1 MKKLLS
7 ILALALCFVA
17 CQNEGVENV
26 ANGDLVDVV
35 LTVDA
40 PELGVTR
47 ADGDTQNGKNSAF
60 GAIDF
65 LSEADWANYDLRY
78 ILEVYAENET
88 GEGTPI
94 YSERLVNCLDK
105 YAPTTFSLRL
115 VPNRTYKFVVFADFV
130 AEGNAELT
138 EPAEKLAIADLYY
151 NTADLRDITAITTER
166 TWGAMNEIRDAYF
179 VSENIEIK
187 NNGVTHGLTLT
198 RPFAK
203 LRVITTDLSYIAGY
217 SAPGYVK
224 VTYHDTDVIKSFN
237 AVNGNLNTEKM
248 TGEELSYGYNVSKT
262 IPYSEGYDAFAT
274 NQTLF
279 TDYLFAVEGQQTTV
293 KFTMTIYESEGGRE
307 IHSHDFC
314 TEIPIQRNHLTTII
328 GDLCTTQANITFDIN
343 DNFEDEF
350 VIGWDD
356 SYTNKIAIDSWSEGQ
371 LTDNGDYA
379 FTLSAEG
386 KEFTVTV
393 NGKAVENGALTEGSY
408 VLAED
413 AAEGNIYTFTV
424 EGLWANDTTRAMTD
438 DVNVI
443 GGKMV
448 VDENE
453 AVYNIELNL
462 VVEFAAEEFV
472 RYASY
477 TYEGALSIN
486 KPALATPVVTATVV
500 NNVVTLTWE
509 PIAGAKSYNV
519 TVDGTTK
526 PNWKECTY
534 TFTGNYETTYTCSVV
549 AVPTDSAKY
558 SNSAAGT
565 VTAKTADVTALATPV
580 VEATVVDNKVTLT
593 WNEVEGAAKYSVTVN
608 GTTTPN
614 IKKTSFEFTGNYET
628 EYTFKV
634 VAYPADEAKHTP
646 SAAAEVKAKTADVI
660 VLATP
665 EVTVAKDVKTITLTW
680 NAVENAAYYTI
691 SVGTEMPVV
700 VEGTEYTFEGEY
712 NTDYTFN
719 VVAVPADEAKY
730 DASEAAVVEVK
741 TDAIITLATPV
752 VNANVDVKTIK
763 LTWTPVENAAFYTIS
778 VGTEMP
784 AVVEGT
790 EYTFEGEYNTDY
802 TFYVVAVPSDEVKY
816 AASEAKE
823 VKVKTDAEPVDPYIY
838 LQLEDDT
845 WKSFTTVEA
854 RIPGNS
860 WNDYTRVELEGGNGL
875 YYVEKDKLAGKT
887 FYFYGSKRSGNQR
900 TTDQTENLTVQENGD
915 NLYTI
920 TEYGRQGNAE
930 GKWSKKN

>member
-17 CQNEGVENV
+17 CQNDGVEN
-26 ANGDLVDVV
+26 ATNGDLVDVV

-65 LSEADWANYDLRY
+65 LSDADWANYDLRY
-78 ILEVYAENET
+78 ILEVYADTET

-138 EPAEKLAIADLYY
+138 EPAEKLAITDLYY
-151 NTADLRDITAITTER
+151 NTTDLRNITAITAQP

-179 VSENIEIK
+179 VTQNITISNLGHTES
-187 NNGVTHGLTLT
+187 LTLT

-217 SAPGYVK
+217 SAPGYVE

-248 TGEELSYGYNVSKT
+248 TGDELTYGYNVSKA
-262 IPYSEGYDAFAT
+262 IPYNEGYDAFAT

-279 TDYLFAVEGQQTTV
+279 TDYLFAVAGQQTTV
-293 KFTMTIYESEGGRE
+293 KFTMTVYESKGGRE
-307 IHSHDFC
+307 IHSHDFN

-350 VIGWDD
+350 VWGWDD
-356 SYTNKIAIDSWSEGQ
+356 GHTNKIVIDTWGEGQ
-371 LTDNGDYA
+371 LTEDDDYA
-379 FTLSAEG
+379 FTLTAEG

-393 NGKAVENGALTEGSY
+393 NGEAVENGALKAGEY

-424 EGLWANDTTRAMTD
+424 EGLWANATTRAMTD

-448 VDENE
+448 VEKNE
-453 AVYNIELNL
+453 AGYNIELNL

-472 RYASY
+472 RYSSY

-486 KPALATPVVTATVV
+486 KPALATPEVTATVV
-500 NNVVTLTWE
+500 DNVVTLTWE
-509 PIAGAKSYNV
+509 AVEGAAEYRV
-519 TVDGTTK
+519 TVNGTTTPK
-526 PNWKECTY
+526 WNECTY
-534 TFTGNYETTYTCSVV
+534 TFTGNYGTAYTCSVV

-558 SNSAAGT
+558 SNSAAGI
-565 VTAKTADVTALATPV
+565 VTAETVAVTALATPV

-614 IKKTSFEFTGNYET
+614 IKKTSFEFTGKYET
-628 EYTFKV
+628 QYTFKV

-646 SAAAEVKAKTADVI
+646 SAAAEVTAKTVPVTAIAAPV
-660 VLATP
+660 VTA
-665 EVTVAKDVKTITLTW
+665 EVDVKTIKLTW
-680 NAVENAAYYTI
+680 PAVEGAEKYRVEVGGSTATIPATTYTFT
-691 SVGTEMPVV
+691 GEYDK
-700 VEGTEYTFEGEY
+700 EYTFLVY
-712 NTDYTFN
+712 AIPTDT
-719 VVAVPADEAKY
+719 AKHKT
-730 DASEAAVVEVK
+730 SAATEVTVK
-741 TDAIITLATPV
+741 TDAIITLATP
-752 VNANVDVKTIK
+752 NVTATPSKNTII
-763 LTWTPVENAAFYTIS
+763 LSWTPVENAAYYTIS
-778 VGTEMP
+778 GAIEKTVY
-784 AVVEGT
+784 GT
-790 EYTFEGEYNTDY
+790 EYTFEGEYDTAY
-802 TFYVVAVPSDEVKY
+802 TFNVVAVPENNVKY
-816 AASEAKE
+816 AASEAAVVE
-823 VKVKTDAEPVDPYIY
+823 VETEAEPVDPYIY
-838 LQLEDDT
+838 LKPNSNWTINNARFAVYT
-845 WKSFTTVEA
+845 W
-854 RIPGNS
+854 N
-860 WNDYTRVELEGGNGL
+860 N
-875 YYVEKDKLAGKT
+875 
-887 FYFYGSKRSGNQR
+887 SGNKWVNM
-900 TTDQTENLTVQENGD
+900 TDIDDDGIYEVKKSDLNNDIIFCRMKPNSDNNWNNMWNQTADLTVPTNGN
-915 NLYTI
+915 NLYTVANG
-920 TEYGRQGNAE
+920 TWDGSDN
-930 GKWSKKN
+930 KNWSKKN

>member
-47 ADGDTQNGKNSAF
+47 ANDNDEQNGKNSAF

-94 YSERLVNCLDK
+94 YSERLVNCLDM
-105 YAPTTFSLRL
+105 YAPTTFALRL

-151 NTADLRDITAITTER
+151 NTADLRNITAITAQP

-179 VSENIEIK
+179 VTQNITISNLGHTES
-187 NNGVTHGLTLT
+187 LTLT

-217 SAPGYVK
+217 SAPGYVE

-248 TGEELSYGYNVSKT
+248 TGEELTYGYNVNKA
-262 IPYSEGYDAFAT
+262 IPYTEGYDAFAT

-279 TDYLFAVEGQQTTV
+279 TDYLFAVAGQQTTV
-293 KFTMTIYESEGGRE
+293 KFTMAIYESKGGRE
-307 IHSHDFC
+307 IHSHDFN

-350 VIGWDD
+350 VWGWDD
-356 SYTNKIAIDSWSEGQ
+356 GHTNKIVIDTWGEGQ
-371 LTDNGDYA
+371 LTEDDDYA
-379 FTLSAEG
+379 FTLTAEG

-393 NGKAVENGALTEGSY
+393 NGEAVENGALKAGEY

-424 EGLWANDTTRAMTD
+424 DGLEANATTRAMTA
-438 DVNVI
+438 VNVI
-443 GGKMV
+443 GGRMTVAK
-448 VDENE
+448 NE
-453 AVYNIELNL
+453 ANYNVDMNL

-472 RYASY
+472 RYSSY
-477 TYEGALSIN
+477 TYNGPLSIN
-486 KPALATPVVTATVV
+486 KPALATPVVTATV
-500 NNVVTLTWE
+500 NDNVVTLTWE

-565 VTAKTADVTALATPV
+565 VTAKTDDVTALATPV
-580 VEATVVDNKVTLT
+580 VEAAVEGNVVTLT
-593 WNEVEGAAKYSVTVN
+593 WNEVEGAAKYSVTVD
-608 GTTTPN
+608 GSTTPN
-614 IKKTSFEFTGNYET
+614 IKKCTYTFTGKYKT
-628 EYTFKV
+628 EYTCYV
-634 VAYPADEAKHTP
+634 IAYPTDDAKYSKSEAGTVAVTTEAKP
-646 SAAAEVKAKTADVI
+646 VDIVK
-660 VLATP
+660 LATP
-665 EVTVAKDVKTITLTW
+665 EVTATTEDKVVTATW
-680 NAVENAAYYTI
+680 NAVENAAKYEVTVNNDAAVEVNDTSYSLKDCYYDTTYTI
-691 SVGTEMPVV
+691 SVVALPIEDTED
-700 VEGTEYTFEGEY
+700 
-712 NTDYTFN
+712 TDY
-719 VVAVPADEAKY
+719 V
-730 DASEAAVVEVK
+730 ASEAGVATVK
-741 TDAIITLATPV
+741 TMA
-752 VNANVDVKTIK
+752 
-763 LTWTPVENAAFYTIS
+763 
-778 VGTEMP
+778 
-784 AVVEGT
+784 
-790 EYTFEGEYNTDY
+790 
-802 TFYVVAVPSDEVKY
+802 
-816 AASEAKE
+816 
-823 VKVKTDAEPVDPYIY
+823 DPYIY
-838 LQLEDDT
+838 LKPNSNWTIDN
-845 WKSFTTVEA
+845 A
-854 RIPGNS
+854 RFAVYT
-860 WNDYTRVELEGGNGL
+860 WNDSG
-875 YYVEKDKLAGKT
+875 DKWVNMTDIDGDGIYEVKKSDLNNDIIFCRMKPN
-887 FYFYGSKRSGNQR
+887 SDNNWNNKWNQ
-900 TTDQTENLTVQENGD
+900 TANLTVPTNGN
-915 NLYTI
+915 NLYTVANG
-920 TEYGRQGNAE
+920 TWDGSDN
-930 GKWSKKN
+930 KNWSKKN

>member
-47 ADGDTQNGKNSAF
+47 ANDGDTQNGKNSAF

-65 LSEADWANYDLRY
+65 LSDADWANYDLRY

-105 YAPTTFSLRL
+105 YAPTTFALRL
-115 VPNRTYKFVVFADFV
+115 VPNRSYKFVVFADFV

-138 EPAEKLAIADLYY
+138 EPTAKLAIADLYY
-151 NTADLRDITAITTER
+151 NTADLRNITAITAQP

-179 VSENIEIK
+179 VSENIKIE
-187 NNGVTHGLTLT
+187 NNGMTHGLTLT

-203 LRVITTDLSYIAGY
+203 LRVITTDLSYINGY
-217 SAPGYVK
+217 ATPGYVE
-224 VTYHDTDVIKSFN
+224 VTYHGTDVFKSFN
-237 AVNGNLNTEKM
+237 AVNGNLNTETM
-248 TGEELSYGYNVSKT
+248 TGDELSYGYEVNKA
-262 IPYSEGYDAFAT
+262 IPYTEGYDAFET

-279 TDYLFAVEGQQTTV
+279 TDYLFAVAGQQTTV
-293 KFTMTIYESEGGRE
+293 KFTMTVYESKGGRE
-307 IHSHDFC
+307 IHSHDFN

-356 SYTNKIAIDSWSEGQ
+356 SYTNKIAIDSWSVGQ

-379 FTLSAEG
+379 FTLTAEG
-386 KEFTVTV
+386 EEFTVTV
-393 NGKAVENGALTEGSY
+393 NGEAVENGAFAEGSY

-424 EGLWANDTTRAMTD
+424 EGLEANATTRAMTS
-438 DVNVI
+438 VNVI

-448 VDENE
+448 VAKNE
-453 AVYNIELNL
+453 ADYNIELNL

-472 RYASY
+472 RYSSY

-486 KPALATPVVTATVV
+486 KPALAAPEVTATV
-500 NNVVTLTWE
+500 NDNVVTLSWDAVE
-509 PIAGAKSYNV
+509 GAAKYRVKVGNKTALIEATSYEHI
-519 TVDGTTK
+519 G
-526 PNWKECTY
+526 EYGAEY
-534 TFTGNYETTYTCSVV
+534 TFSVC
-549 AVPTDSAKY
+549 AIPANKDKY
-558 SNSAAGT
+558 SDSEYRTVIANTAA
-565 VTAKTADVTALATPV
+565 VTALATP
-580 VEATVVDNKVTLT
+580 
-593 WNEVEGAAKYSVTVN
+593 
-608 GTTTPN
+608 
-614 IKKTSFEFTGNYET
+614 
-628 EYTFKV
+628 
-634 VAYPADEAKHTP
+634 
-646 SAAAEVKAKTADVI
+646 
-660 VLATP
+660 
-665 EVTVAKDVKTITLTW
+665 EVTANVDVKTIKLTW
-680 NAVENAAYYTI
+680 AAVENAAYYTI

-712 NTDYTFN
+712 DTTYTFN

-730 DASEAAVVEVK
+730 SASEADVVEVK
-741 TDAIITLATPV
+741 TDAIITLATP
-752 VNANVDVKTIK
+752 NVTATPSKNTIT
-763 LTWTPVENAAFYTIS
+763 LSWAAVDNAAYYTIS

-784 AVVEGT
+784 VVVEGT
-790 EYTFEGEYNTDY
+790 EYTFEGEYDTDY
-802 TFYVVAVPSDEVKY
+802 TFNVVAVPADEVKY
-816 AASEAKE
+816 AASEAAVVE
-823 VKVKTDAEPVDPYIY
+823 ATTAELVTEYIY
-838 LQLEDDT
+838 LKLESRT
-845 WKSFTTVEA
+845 WRNFNTIQVVVG
-854 RIPGNS
+854 GNS
-860 WNDYTRVELEGGNGL
+860 INMTEVEDNL
-875 YYVEKDKLAGKT
+875 YQVDKSLLTGS
-887 FYFYGSKRSGNQR
+887 FYFYGSGRSYYQ
-900 TTDQTENLTVQENGD
+900 TTEDQTDNLTVPTNGD

-920 TEYGRQGNAE
+920 AHSGSGNDNAE
-930 GKWSKKN
+930 GEWSKKN

>member
-17 CQNEGVENV
+17 CQNDGVENV

-47 ADGDTQNGKNSAF
+47 ANDNDKQNGKNSAF

-105 YAPTTFSLRL
+105 YAPTTFALRL
-115 VPNRTYKFVVFADFV
+115 VPNRSYKFVVFADFV

-151 NTADLRDITAITTER
+151 NTADLRNITAITAER

-179 VSENIEIK
+179 VSENLEIK
-187 NNGVTHGLTLT
+187 NDGITRSLTLT

-217 SAPGYVK
+217 SKPGYVE
-224 VTYHDTDVIKSFN
+224 VTYHDTDVFKSFN
-237 AVNGNLNTEKM
+237 AVNGNLNTETM
-248 TGEELSYGYNVSKT
+248 AGEELKYGYNVNKA

-279 TDYLFAVEGQQTTV
+279 TDYLFAVAGQQTTV
-293 KFTMTIYESEGGRE
+293 KFTMAIYESEGGRM
-307 IHSHDFC
+307 IHSHDFN

-356 SYTNKIAIDSWSEGQ
+356 SYTNKITIDSWSVGQ
-371 LTDNGDYA
+371 LTEAGDYA
-379 FTLSAEG
+379 FTLTAEG
-386 KEFTVTV
+386 EEFTVTV
-393 NGKAVENGALTEGSY
+393 NGEAVENAVLTEGSY

-424 EGLWANDTTRAMTD
+424 EGLEANATTRAMTAVD
-438 DVNVI
+438 VI
-443 GGKMV
+443 GGKMIV
-448 VDENE
+448 EKNE
-453 AVYNIELNL
+453 AGYSIELNL

-486 KPALATPVVTATVV
+486 KPALATPEVTATVV
-500 NNVVTLTWE
+500 DNVVTLNWE
-509 PIAGAKSYNV
+509 AVEGAAEYRV
-519 TVDGTTK
+519 TVNGTTTPK
-526 PNWKECTY
+526 WDECTY
-534 TFTGNYETTYTCSVV
+534 TFTGNYGTAYTCSVV

-565 VTAKTADVTALATPV
+565 VKAETAAVTALATPV
-580 VEATVVDNKVTLT
+580 VTATSSKNTITLT
-593 WNEVEGAAKYSVTVN
+593 WEPITGAKGYNVTVD
-608 GTTTPN
+608 GTTKPN
-614 IKKTSFEFTGNYET
+614 WDECTYTFTGNYNT
-628 EYTFKV
+628 TYTFKV
-634 VAYPADEAKHTP
+634 VAVPDSAKYSD
-646 SAAAEVKAKTADVI
+646 SAAAVGNVTTEDKPVVKLAK
-660 VLATP
+660 P
-665 EVTVAKDVKTITLTW
+665 EVTADAEGKMVTATWVAVDY
-680 NAVENAAYYTI
+680 AATYLVSVNGAEPFEQTETTYSFEGEYATEYTI
-691 SVGTEMPVV
+691 SVVALPIANTED
-700 VEGTEYTFEGEY
+700 
-712 NTDYTFN
+712 TDYTASDAT
-719 VVAVPADEAKY
+719 VVTV
-730 DASEAAVVEVK
+730 
-741 TDAIITLATPV
+741 
-752 VNANVDVKTIK
+752 TI
-763 LTWTPVENAAFYTIS
+763 A
-778 VGTEMP
+778 
-784 AVVEGT
+784 
-790 EYTFEGEYNTDY
+790 
-802 TFYVVAVPSDEVKY
+802 
-816 AASEAKE
+816 
-823 VKVKTDAEPVDPYIY
+823 AEPVTYIY
-838 LQLEDDT
+838 LKLGRNTWGYFDTIQVVVNNVSINMTKVEGEDNLYQID
-845 WKSFTTVEA
+845 KSLLT
-854 RIPGNS
+854 GS
-860 WNDYTRVELEGGNGL
+860 
-875 YYVEKDKLAGKT
+875 
-887 FYFYGSKRSGNQR
+887 FYFYGSSRNSGWDDR
-900 TTDQTENLTVQENGD
+900 TNDLTVQDGK

-920 TEYGRQGNAE
+920 TQFGYQGNAE
-930 GKWSKKN
+930 GEWSKKN

>member
-65 LSEADWANYDLRY
+65 LSDADWANYDLRY

-88 GEGTPI
+88 GEGKPI

-130 AEGNAELT
+130 AEGNAKLT

-151 NTADLRDITAITTER
+151 NTADLRDITAITAQP

-179 VSENIEIK
+179 VTQNITISNLGHTES
-187 NNGVTHGLTLT
+187 LTLT

-217 SAPGYVK
+217 SAPGYVE
-224 VTYHDTDVIKSFN
+224 VTYHDTDVFKSFN

-248 TGEELSYGYNVSKT
+248 TGEELKYGYNVNKA

-424 EGLWANDTTRAMTD
+424 EGLEANATTRAMTD
-438 DVNVI
+438 VEVI

-448 VDENE
+448 VEKNE
-453 AVYNIELNL
+453 ADYNIELNL

-472 RYASY
+472 RYSSY

-486 KPALATPVVTATVV
+486 KPALATPEVTATV
-500 NNVVTLTWE
+500 NDNVVTLTWE

-534 TFTGNYETTYTCSVV
+534 TFTGEYETEYTFSVV

-565 VTAKTADVTALATPV
+565 VKAKTADVTALATPV
-580 VEATVVDNKVTLT
+580 VGATVVDNKVTLT

-646 SAAAEVKAKTADVI
+646 SAAAEVTAKTADVI
-660 VLATP
+660 VLDTP
-665 EVTVAKDVKTITLTW
+665 VVTVAKDVKTITLTW

-691 SVGTEMPVV
+691 SGGTEMPAV
-700 VEGTEYTFEGEY
+700 VEGTEYTFVGEY
-712 NTDYTFN
+712 DTAYTFN

-741 TDAIITLATPV
+741 TDAIITLATP
-752 VNANVDVKTIK
+752 NVTATPSKNTIT
-763 LTWTPVENAAFYTIS
+763 LSWIAVENAAYYTIS
-778 VGTEMP
+778 GATEET
-784 AVVEGT
+784 VYGT
-790 EYTFEGEYNTDY
+790 EYTFEGEYDTDY
-802 TFYVVAVPSDEVKY
+802 TFYVVAVPENNVKY
-816 AASEAKE
+816 AASEAAV
-823 VKVKTDAEPVDPYIY
+823 VKATTEAEPVDPYIY

-854 RIPGNS
+854 RIPTN
-860 WNDYTRVELEGGNGL
+860 NNRYTTVELEDLGNDL
-875 YYVEKDKLAGKT
+875 YRVEKSELAGKT
-887 FYFYGSKRSGNQR
+887 FYFYGSKRNYSQ
-900 TTDQTENLTVQENGD
+900 TTQDQTGTLTVRTNGD

-920 TEYGRQGNAE
+920 TSYGEGWNVNASGE
-930 GKWSKKN
+930 WSKKN